1 MIHRE
6 NRCENRAS
14 EKGPRGER
22 EPPGPYMVHATSAP
36 LYGWCCYGGVSAT
49 TSKHPSFSHSL
60 YTDAFLLFAV
70 PVSHCRKRTGKFSFE
85 PVCLLVYGSCFYS
98 VCIRLI
104 LLILRKK
111 VRHKGGHQKNSLEKF
126 LVKNVHFYFG
136 LIASKDPKGEHQ
148 RSPYVLACLEIK
160 SDVTFGLY
168 TNPTFTLS

>member
-1 MIHRE
+1 MRTG
-6 NRCENRAS
+6 RARR
-14 EKGPRGER
+14 GRGER
-22 EPPGPYMVHATSAP
+22 GSLLAPTWYMPRPRHSMDGAVM
-36 LYGWCCYGGVSAT
+36 GVSQQQPANIL
-49 TSKHPSFSHSL
+49 PSHIA

-126 LVKNVHFYFG
+126 LVKNVHFYFC
-136 LIASKDPKGEHQ
+136 LIVSKDPKGEHQ

-160 SDVTFGLY
+160 SDVTFGLS